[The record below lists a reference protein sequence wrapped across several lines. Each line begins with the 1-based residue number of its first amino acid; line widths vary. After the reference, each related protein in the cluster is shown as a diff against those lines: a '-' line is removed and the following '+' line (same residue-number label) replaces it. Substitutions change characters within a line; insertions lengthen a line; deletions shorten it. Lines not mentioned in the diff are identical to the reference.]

1 MNRSTPTSSSKPL
14 GRYLQTSISPE
25 RIDRNWDAISRA
37 LPSSSRRK
45 LPFAPLLAAAALCAL
60 AALLAIRPWGASNAA
75 IEGALLRTGVG
86 EEQTVEL
93 GDGSRIVLEGATQL
107 RLVRASAR
115 DVRLQLEKGG
125 IDLEVTHVD
134 GRKFTV
140 VAGGVE
146 VGVVGTRFRVG
157 MDTDDNEVTVAVT
170 EGKVLV
176 TRKDAKD
183 DAKPRYLVGGESWT
197 APANLLAVVPPK
209 AINTP
214 PTPSAKAPAAP
225 KVAVRSKA
233 NLSRRFH
240 QLFEAGK
247 YGEAFA
253 EVSDEQLATL
263 GVLDADDL
271 FRLGEV
277 ARLSSHPKEAA
288 LAFDAVR
295 TKHPDDANAGL
306 AAFQLGRL
314 RLIDLDDPAAAKEA
328 LDDALRLNPKAF
340 YREDALARQVQ
351 ALEEM
356 GDRDGCVAA
365 RDTYLASYPQGIR
378 AVNIARRCR

>member
-1 MNRSTPTSSSKPL
+1 MNRSTPTKPL
-14 GRYLQTSISPE
+14 GRYLQTSISPD

-37 LPSSSRRK
+37 LPSSRRK

-60 AALLAIRPWGASNAA
+60 AALLVIRPWGANNPA

-93 GDGSRIVLEGATQL
+93 GDGSRIVLEAMTQL

-140 VAGGVE
+140 AAGGVE
-146 VGVVGTRFRVG
+146 VGVVGTKFHVG
-157 MDTDDNEVTVAVT
+157 MDTDDNEVTVTVV

-176 TRKDAKD
+176 TRKDGKD

-197 APANLLAVVPPK
+197 APANLLAVAAPQMLNPP
-209 AINTP
+209 AV
-214 PTPSAKAPAAP
+214 PSAKAPVAP
-225 KVAVRSKA
+225 KTPARSKA
-233 NLSRRFH
+233 KLSRHFH
-240 QLFEAGK
+240 QLFDAGK

-253 EVSDEQLATL
+253 DVSPDQLASL
-263 GVLDADDL
+263 GTLDADDL

-277 ARLSSHPKEAA
+277 ARLSSHPQEAA

-328 LDDALRLNPKAF
+328 LDDALRLNPAAF
-340 YREDALARQVQ
+340 YREDAQARQVQ
-351 ALEEM
+351 ALDEM
-356 GDRDGCVAA
+356 GDRDGCIAA
-365 RDTYLASYPQGIR
+365 RDAYLASYPQGIR